1 MRDIKF
7 RAWSKDDN
15 VMIYNLN
22 SPSLQHGVLVPE
34 DYILMQFTGL
44 KDKNGKEIYEG
55 DIVKFNYTKKQFSKL
70 ISEEIISCVYWN
82 NERSGFFIKRAEG
95 SWKIVFKLGNKQDL
109 EVIGNIYENPELL
122 ETRQ

>member
-7 RAWSKDDN
+7 RAWDKEEKRMYIPL
-15 VMIYNLN
+15 MIFNPMTTN
-22 SPSLQHGVLVPE
+22 NTDEV
-34 DYILMQFTGL
+34 MQFTGL

-95 SWKIVFKLGNKQDL
+95 SWKVVFKLGNKQDL
-109 EVIGNIYENPELL
+109 EVIGNIYQNPELL
-122 ETRQ
+122 ETNQ